1 MIYADFLT
9 DSDGRLTGF
18 RIAGHSDY
26 SEFGSDI
33 VCAAVSSAMYMTVN
47 TITDVVGVQP
57 LSLRVDEGEAFF
69 RIETKDES
77 LCRTTLAGFKLHLLG
92 LEEQYPQNISV
103 SYLEV

>member
-26 SEFGSDI
+26 SELGSDI

-47 TITDVVGVQP
+47 TITDVIKVQP
-57 LSLRVDEGEAFF
+57 LALRVDEGEAFF
-69 RIETKDES
+69 RIETRDEAI
-77 LCRTTLAGFKLHLLG
+77 CRTMLAGFKLHLQG